1 MGGTSKDYFKD
12 VSQAWSK
19 YLKAKDMT
27 ERSMQEEDLGNTV
40 EGPSSEPEEAAPA
53 TPAMAT
59 PPSDLTVPASG
70 GTGDT
75 ETPVKGRCAQP
86 LQEHSV
92 VKGSKRGRYV
102 KKCQLTGLSLKKKRR
117 QRQAV
122 SADSQPPKSSEA
134 EEGSAELVLD
144 EKGDDGTKLEVGAGE
159 KGGKSDELNLDEL

>member
-1 MGGTSKDYFKD
+1 MGGTSRDYFKD

-27 ERSMQEEDLGNTV
+27 ESGMQEEDLGNTV

-86 LQEHSV
+86 LLEHSV
-92 VKGSKRGRYV
+92 VKGSKSGRA
-102 KKCQLTGLSLKKKRR
+102 GLSLKKKT
-117 QRQAV
+117 ATTSGSV
-122 SADSQPPKSSEA
+122 S
-134 EEGSAELVLD
+134 
-144 EKGDDGTKLEVGAGE
+144 
-159 KGGKSDELNLDEL
+159 